1 MVFSNKVY
9 DTLKWIA
16 LVLLPPL
23 AALYLALAKYWNLP
37 YPEAVSGTI
46 MAIDTFLGAILQ
58 VSTKNYKGDGE
69 MIVNETDP
77 EKDVYTL
84 QLNGAIEDLSGKE
97 TVTFKVKRES

>member
-23 AALYLALAKYWNLP
+23 ATLYLALAKYWTLP

-58 VSTKNYKGDGE
+58 VSTNNYKGDGE
-69 MIVNETDP
+69 LIVNETDP
-77 EKDVYTL
+77 NKDVYTL
-84 QLNGAIEDLSGKE
+84 QVNGAVEDLGGKE
-97 TVTFKVKRES
+97 TVTFRVKKES